1 MLGLKNNVSKVKTP
15 RIWKRAISLYVLLP
29 YSSRLVPSARGGLG
43 CVDLEFDSSAICLI
57 LPVLMLMRECGRIGL
72 ATCWNNETMK
82 PNLILRADGTSC
94 RLQNRHIATLIV
106 LQQEP
111 FLPGTGSRPQFSWP
125 LFEDDSPLI
134 DDADRGA
141 GGGGK
146 WPLVAPAAAPPPP
159 RFIMDS
165 AFANWLSMKAAV
177 SRLNWL

>member
-1 MLGLKNNVSKVKTP
+1 MQ
-15 RIWKRAISLYVLLP
+15 
-29 YSSRLVPSARGGLG
+29 
-43 CVDLEFDSSAICLI
+43 
-57 LPVLMLMRECGRIGL
+57 MLMRECGRIGL
-72 ATCWNNETMK
+72 ATCWNNETIK

-94 RLQNRHIATLIV
+94 RLQNRHIATLIM

-111 FLPGTGSRPQFSWP
+111 FLPVTGSRPQFSWP

-134 DDADRGA
+134 DDADSGA

-146 WPLVAPAAAPPPP
+146 WPLVAPL